1 MKANSDI
8 KSMFPEQ
15 ILALF
20 ARTYPDAKLAVSLPL
35 LEKLYKRLEQGFS
48 SLENAGH
55 ETGLDTLL
63 KFRLAGRPNDN
74 TPLVLTENGDFYFR
88 KYYDYENA
96 IAHKISTWANENKLE
111 RNADI
116 SLIEK
121 LLNDT
126 SDQLEAAKLSLQ
138 NKFSIITGGPGTGK
152 TFLLVAILQSLLQK
166 NPNLKITLAAPTG
179 KAAQRMTESIQLN
192 LEKIS
197 ISDSEKSHFPKTAST
212 IHRILQPLPP
222 QFTLEEIELSL

>member
-1 MKANSDI
+1 MIFQQEDKYYILDWKSNLLGGNQESFSNNLLLEEMKQADYLLQYHLYTIALHRFLSQSQGEDYDYDLNFGESIIFSLEECTKTTIKMMAHFSIGHPKVIEAIDQFLTLTMKANSDI

-74 TPLVLTENGDFYFR
+74 T
-88 KYYDYENA
+88 
-96 IAHKISTWANENKLE
+96 
-111 RNADI
+111 
-116 SLIEK
+116 
-121 LLNDT
+121 LLC
-126 SDQLEAAKLSLQ
+126 LQ
-138 NKFSIITGGPGTGK
+138 RTVIFTLGNTT
-152 TFLLVAILQSLLQK
+152 TMRMQSLTKFQL
-166 NPNLKITLAAPTG
+166 G
-179 KAAQRMTESIQLN
+179 RM
-192 LEKIS
+192 
-197 ISDSEKSHFPKTAST
+197 KTN
-212 IHRILQPLPP
+212 
-222 QFTLEEIELSL
+222 